1 MAATS
6 SLKLGTPATLFS
18 SEGLPWTAG
27 RRMRYDVSRDGM
39 RFVLAESAEQGSKT
53 LRVVLNWYE
62 EFRDRE

>member
-1 MAATS
+1 
-6 SLKLGTPATLFS
+6 
-18 SEGLPWTAG
+18 
-27 RRMRYDVSRDGM
+27 MRYDVSRDGM